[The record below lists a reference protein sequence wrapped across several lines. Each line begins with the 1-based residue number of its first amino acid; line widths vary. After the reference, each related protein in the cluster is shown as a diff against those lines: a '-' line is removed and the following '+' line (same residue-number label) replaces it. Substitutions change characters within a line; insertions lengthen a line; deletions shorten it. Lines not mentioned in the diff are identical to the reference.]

1 MTKIAIKTVAAYAL
15 AIWANTAFSQ
25 NLLAAEPRNVVQ
37 LLATGHV
44 EVQQDLLTITLTAT
58 KEGSDASMV
67 QTYLSQTLEAG
78 LAEAKRT
85 ASAQAMEVR
94 TGAFGLQPRYGRDG
108 RITGWVGN
116 AEMVLEGR
124 DFGKIGSAAG
134 RIQNMTV
141 ANASFGLSRELRNRT
156 EAQAQEI
163 AIDRFKSKAQ
173 EIARS
178 FGFGA
183 YTLRDVSVSAS
194 DQGFSPRPR
203 MMAMEMRVASADVAM
218 PVEAGKSA
226 VVVNVNGSVQLK

>member
-1 MTKIAIKTVAAYAL
+1 MTKFAMKIVAVCALTV
-15 AIWANTAFSQ
+15 WANTVFSQ

-37 LLATGHV
+37 LVASGQV

-58 KEGSDASMV
+58 KEGSDASTV
-67 QTYLSQTLEAG
+67 QTYLSQTLETG

-163 AIDRFKSKAQ
+163 AIDRFKTKAQ

-194 DQGFSPRPR
+194 DQGYSPRPR
-203 MMAMEMRVASADVAM
+203 MMAMEMRAASADMAV

>member
-1 MTKIAIKTVAAYAL
+1 MTKFAIKIVAACAL

-37 LLATGHV
+37 LVASGQV

-194 DQGFSPRPR
+194 DQGYSPRPR
-203 MMAMEMRVASADVAM
+203 LMAMEMRAASADVAM